1 LTQLYLKEKTKIYD
15 NRDITTDTI
24 LKCLKMVNFETDSTG
39 QKSISKHLQY
49 KLYILMYVR
58 WII

>member
-24 LKCLKMVNFETDSTG
+24 LRCLKMVNFETDSTR

-49 KLYILMYVR
+49 KLYILMYIR